1 MVVLPER
8 RRGGGGGEKRARSGR
23 RKTGDK
29 GNQITKS
36 GERHFIILSNYYYSE
51 VNDKNNNHTLPLHD
65 STNEA
70 IDVKTS
76 EYEENSSQSGYS

>member
-8 RRGGGGGEKRARSGR
+8 RRGGGGRSMPDLVGGR
-23 RKTGDK
+23 QGTKE
-29 GNQITKS
+29 TKS

>member
-1 MVVLPER
+1 MPDLV
-8 RRGGGGGEKRARSGR
+8 GGGQGTKE
-23 RKTGDK
+23 
-29 GNQITKS
+29 TKS

-51 VNDKNNNHTLPLHD
+51 VKDKKNNHTLPLHD

-76 EYEENSSQSGYS
+76 EYRENSSQSGYNGYIN